1 MHTPRN
7 ASTQHTLQ
15 FQKSQLGGGEV
26 TLPALEGMKET
37 EVPIQAASAL
47 QSELKVTPTG
57 MGWTEGGGP
66 CAAVV
71 TGV

>member
-1 MHTPRN
+1 M
-7 ASTQHTLQ
+7 
-15 FQKSQLGGGEV
+15 

-66 CAAVV
+66 CAAGV